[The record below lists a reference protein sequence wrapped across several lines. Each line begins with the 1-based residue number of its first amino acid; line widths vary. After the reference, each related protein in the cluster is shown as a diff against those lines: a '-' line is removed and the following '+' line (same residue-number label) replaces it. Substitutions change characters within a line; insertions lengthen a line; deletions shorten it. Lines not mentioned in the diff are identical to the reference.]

1 MKKLIRNPW
10 FTTVVVA
17 LLIVGAAGTYLW
29 YSYFRPCNVDAIEEA
44 TTILGSQLDRYEDVY
59 QVAISASPDSV
70 VLPVSV
76 LKQTV
81 MDTQQ
86 VYVPGCLE
94 SAKHELL
101 EYMKIVIKAFD
112 AYAARE
118 SDSTVRGLV
127 NEAVTHLN
135 QFDAELKTVNECA
148 PFCWP

>member
-1 MKKLIRNPW
+1 
-10 FTTVVVA
+10 
-17 LLIVGAAGTYLW
+17 
-29 YSYFRPCNVDAIEEA
+29 VDAIEEA
-44 TTILGSQLDRYEDVY
+44 ATILGSQLDRYEDVY

-86 VYVPGCLE
+86 VSVPGCLE

>member
-1 MKKLIRNPW
+1 M
-10 FTTVVVA
+10 
-17 LLIVGAAGTYLW
+17 LIVGAAGTYFW
-29 YSYFRPCNVDAIEEA
+29 YSYFRPCNSEA
-44 TTILGSQLDRYEDVY
+44 VNEAVTILSSQLNRYEDVY

-86 VYVPGCLE
+86 VSVPGCLG
-94 SAKHELL
+94 SAKNELV

-118 SDSTVRGLV
+118 PDSTVRGLI

-135 QFDAELKTVNECA
+135 QFDAELKAVNECA
-148 PFCWP
+148 PYCWP

>member
-1 MKKLIRNPW
+1 MKKLRRNPW

-29 YSYFRPCNVDAIEEA
+29 YSYFRPCNVEAIEEA
-44 TTILGSQLDRYEDVY
+44 ATILGSQLDRYEDVY

>member
-1 MKKLIRNPW
+1 MTTPGRTPWPAIGLIALL
-10 FTTVVVA
+10 VVA
-17 LLIVGAAGTYLW
+17 AVGTSLW
-29 YSYFRPCNVDAIEEA
+29 YSLIRPCNVNAVEEA
-44 TTILGSQLDRYEDVY
+44 ATILGSQLDRYEDVY
-59 QVAISASPDSV
+59 QVAISATPDSV

-86 VYVPGCLE
+86 MPVPGCMQ
-94 SAKHELL
+94 SAKNELV

-118 SDSTVRGLV
+118 PDSTVRGLII
-127 NEAVTHLN
+127 EAVTHLN
-135 QFDAELKTVNECA
+135 QFDAELKAVNECA